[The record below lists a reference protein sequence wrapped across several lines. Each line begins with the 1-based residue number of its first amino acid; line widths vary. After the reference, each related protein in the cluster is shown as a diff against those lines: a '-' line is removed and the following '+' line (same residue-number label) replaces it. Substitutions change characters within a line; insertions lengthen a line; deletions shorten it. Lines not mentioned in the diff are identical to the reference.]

1 MRPPGGEA
9 GCPSGLEVS
18 VSALRVVALLLGVV
32 VGLAWAVP
40 ARADLAE
47 IEERGVLRV
56 VVSADELPHMFSFAA
71 EGDPGLEREMVE
83 AFARARGLQ
92 VEIVPVERFE
102 DVIPTLLEG
111 RGDLITGIINTAP
124 RREKIAFTVE
134 TLPARHVAVSR
145 KPSPPVN
152 TLADLRTRR
161 VGTVTGSSWTDAALE
176 AEVPEENLVQSE
188 GAQKVL
194 QGLRDGTVDA
204 AVMSV
209 TDFAEAQRDDEMLQA
224 GLLVG
229 SVASAGWGLRKED
242 PALRAALDEFLRSL
256 LSSPSWNR
264 IVLKYFNK
272 DALDLIARGRR

>member
-1 MRPPGGEA
+1 M
-9 GCPSGLEVS
+9 
-18 VSALRVVALLLGVV
+18 SALRVVALLLGVV

-111 RGDLITGIINTAP
+111 RGDLITGIINTAA

-194 QGLRDGTVDA
+194 QDLREGTVDA